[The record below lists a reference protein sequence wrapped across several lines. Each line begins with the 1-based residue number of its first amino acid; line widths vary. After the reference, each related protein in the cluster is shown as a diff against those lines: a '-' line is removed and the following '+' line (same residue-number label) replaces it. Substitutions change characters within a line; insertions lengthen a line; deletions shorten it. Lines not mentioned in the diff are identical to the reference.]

1 MRSNARHYN
10 QGTEVKLIRTAT
22 VAVALTAAVATG
34 AGHAVADP
42 SSDAV
47 NYQTSVNPDGTVKTI
62 LDAGLF
68 RVDADNETVAI
79 IDQSGATLA
88 SVPLE
93 YTINGTVYSIAPL
106 IGAEGREL
114 TLTPQT
120 VPVADTAG
128 PRTKQQ
134 AFDNMVNQLA
144 IGWNNGGGVGTAIGA
159 GLGFA
164 IGCVS
169 IFPNFIS
176 GCIIGTVIGTVAGTV
191 IGINNGNPQAQP
203 AVFEYFTTP

>member
-1 MRSNARHYN
+1 M
-10 QGTEVKLIRTAT
+10 KLIRTAT

-42 SSDAV
+42 SSDSV
-47 NYQTSVNPDGTVKTI
+47 NYQTAVNPDGTVTTL

-68 RVDADNETVAI
+68 RIDATSETVSV
-79 IDQSGATLA
+79 IDQAGVTIA

-120 VPVADTAG
+120 VPVADVAG

-159 GLGFA
+159 GLGLA

-169 IFPNFIS
+169 IFPGIVA
-176 GCIIGTVIGTVAGTV
+176 GCIIGTVIGTLAGTAV
-191 IGINNGNPQAQP
+191 GITNGNPEVQP
-203 AVFEYFTTP
+203 AVFEYFTTA

>member
-42 SSDAV
+42 SSDTV
-47 NYQTSVNPDGTVKTI
+47 NYQTSVNPDGSVKTI

-68 RVDADNETVAI
+68 RVDATSGTVSI

-93 YTINGTVYSIAPL
+93 YTVNGTVYSIAPL

-120 VPVADTAG
+120 VPVADAVG

-176 GCIIGTVIGTVAGTV
+176 GCIIGTVIGTVAGAV
-191 IGINNGNPQAQP
+191 IGTANGNPQAQP

>member
-1 MRSNARHYN
+1 M
-10 QGTEVKLIRTAT
+10 KLIRTAT

-42 SSDAV
+42 SSDTV
-47 NYQTSVNPDGTVKTI
+47 NYQTSVNPDGSVKTI

-68 RVDADNETVAI
+68 RVDATSGTVSI

-93 YTINGTVYSIAPL
+93 YTVNGTVYSIAPL

-120 VPVADTAG
+120 VPVADAVG

-176 GCIIGTVIGTVAGTV
+176 GCIIGTVIGTVAGAV
-191 IGINNGNPQAQP
+191 IGTANGNPQAQP

>member
-1 MRSNARHYN
+1 MRSNTNHYH

-42 SSDAV
+42 SSDPV
-47 NYQTSVNPDGTVKTI
+47 NYETSVNPDGTVTTI

-68 RVDADNETVAI
+68 RVDATSETVSV
-79 IDQSGATLA
+79 IDQAGTTLA

-120 VPVADTAG
+120 VPVAEVAG

-144 IGWNNGGGVGTAIGA
+144 IGWNNGGGVSTAIGA

-176 GCIIGTVIGTVAGTV
+176 GCIIGTVIGTVAGAV
-191 IGINNGNPQAQP
+191 IGTANGNPQAQP

>member
-1 MRSNARHYN
+1 MRSNTNHYH

-42 SSDAV
+42 SSDPV
-47 NYQTSVNPDGTVKTI
+47 NYETSVNPDGTVTTI

-68 RVDADNETVAI
+68 RVDATSET
-79 IDQSGATLA
+79 
-88 SVPLE
+88 
-93 YTINGTVYSIAPL
+93 
-106 IGAEGREL
+106 GAEGREL

-120 VPVADTAG
+120 VPVAEVAG

-144 IGWNNGGGVGTAIGA
+144 IGWNNGGGVSTAIGA

-176 GCIIGTVIGTVAGTV
+176 GCIIGTVIGTVAGAV
-191 IGINNGNPQAQP
+191 IGTANGNPQAQP

>member
-42 SSDAV
+42 SSDTV
-47 NYQTSVNPDGTVKTI
+47 NYQTSVNPDGSVKTI

-68 RVDADNETVAI
+68 RVDATSETVSI

-93 YTINGTVYSIAPL
+93 YTVNGTVYSIAPL

-120 VPVADTAG
+120 VPVADAVG

-176 GCIIGTVIGTVAGTV
+176 GCIIGTVIGTVAGAV
-191 IGINNGNPQAQP
+191 IGTANGNPQAQP

>member
-1 MRSNARHYN
+1 
-10 QGTEVKLIRTAT
+10 VKLIRTAT

-34 AGHAVADP
+34 AGQAVADP
-42 SSDAV
+42 TSESM

-68 RVDADNETVAI
+68 RVDATSETVSI
-79 IDQSGATLA
+79 VDQAGSTVA
-88 SVPLE
+88 SIPLE
-93 YTINGTVYSIAPL
+93 YSINGTVYSIAPL

-120 VPVADTAG
+120 VSVAEVAG
-128 PRTKQQ
+128 AKTKQQ

-191 IGINNGNPQAQP
+191 IGINNANPEAQP
-203 AVFEYFTTP
+203 AVFEYFTTA